1 MSTSLLYHAFGVQG
15 YRHVRTY
22 YVRGQVRFRIE
33 QEPGALC
40 CPVCGSCEVIC
51 RGHHERWFRSVPI
64 GSKEVVVIFPVPR
77 VTCRHCGGVRQ
88 VQVGFADVRRT
99 YTRAFERYALELSQ
113 HMTVQDVAEHLG
125 IGWDT
130 IKEIQKRYLKRRF
143 ERPKLRRLRSIAI
156 DEISIGK
163 HHRYVT
169 VVLDLATGA
178 VIHVGQ
184 GKGADA
190 LTEFWKKLR
199 RARAK
204 VEAVAVDM
212 SPAYIEAVQKNLP
225 GTVIV
230 FDHFHV
236 VKLYNE
242 KLSNLRRDLQ
252 REATELQHKQVLKG
266 TRWLLLKN
274 PGNLDERHNE
284 HQRLEE
290 ALRLNK
296 PLATAYYM
304 KEDLR
309 QLWDQP
315 DKGAATT
322 FLENWIARARASGI
336 RMLQDFAKTL
346 AGHRSGLLAYYDHPI
361 TTAALEG
368 TNTKIRLLQR
378 QASGFR
384 DMEFFKLK
392 IMALHE
398 SKIALAG

>member
-1 MSTSLLYHAFGVQG
+1 MSTSLLYHAFGVRG
-15 YRHVRTY
+15 YQHVRTY
-22 YVRGQVRFRIE
+22 YAGRQVRFRIE

-40 CPVCGSCEVIC
+40 CPECGSADVIC
-51 RGHHERWFRSVPI
+51 RGYHERWFRSVPI

-88 VQVGFADVRRT
+88 VEVPFAEVRRT

-113 HMTVQDVAEHLG
+113 HMTVQDVAHHLG
-125 IGWDT
+125 ISWDV

-143 ERPKLRRLRSIAI
+143 GRPKLRHLRCIAI
-156 DEISIGK
+156 DEISIGR

-169 VVLDLATGA
+169 VVLDLASGA
-178 VIHVGQ
+178 VIYVGQ

-190 LTEFWKKLR
+190 LTELWHKLR
-199 RARAK
+199 SAGARIT
-204 VEAVAVDM
+204 AVAMDM
-212 SPAYIEAVQKNLP
+212 SPAYIEAVQTNLP

-236 VKLYNE
+236 IRLYNE
-242 KLSNLRRDLQ
+242 KLSDLRRELQ
-252 REATELQHKQVLKG
+252 REVTEVQHKQALKG

-274 PGNLDERHNE
+274 PENLDERHNE
-284 HQRLEE
+284 RQRLEE

-309 QLWDQP
+309 QFWSQP
-315 DKGAATT
+315 DKAAATA
-322 FLENWIARARASGI
+322 FLEDWTARAQVSGV

-378 QASGFR
+378 QAFGFR

-392 IMALHE
+392 IMGLHE
-398 SKIALAG
+398 SKIALVG